1 MASDQRETHT
11 QEVEPADTGL
21 AFQAQYLRALGID
34 PIHCMVVVAND
45 DTMAPRIRAGDTL
58 IINRLDQTLVEGR
71 VYGLLVENRLRL
83 RAYSGAPPR
92 FECGSGSRLPREHA
106 SVIGRVVYRSGTF

>member
-1 MASDQRETHT
+1 MAIDQRETRT
-11 QEVEPADTGL
+11 QEVEPADSGL

-45 DTMAPRIRAGDTL
+45 DTMAPRIRTGDTL
-58 IINRLDQTLVEGR
+58 IINRLDRTLVEGR
-71 VYGLLVENRLRL
+71 VYGLLFEDRLRL
-83 RAYSGAPPR
+83 RTYSGAPPR
-92 FECGSGSRLPREHA
+92 FECGFGTRLLHEHV